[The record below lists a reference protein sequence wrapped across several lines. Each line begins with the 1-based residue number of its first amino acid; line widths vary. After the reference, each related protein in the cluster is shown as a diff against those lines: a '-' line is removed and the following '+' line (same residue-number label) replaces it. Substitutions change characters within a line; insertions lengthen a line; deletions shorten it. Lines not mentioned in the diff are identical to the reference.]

1 MIEPSPAFLFRERR
15 AEGKHILTSHLG
27 KFTIAALP
35 DRHLQYQETERKKVR
50 RGARR
55 NPCCVLRNVHVLLN
69 FLSGVF
75 IDAMPHHFLQRPT
88 RSNVGQMLASTE
100 KESLHSK

>member
-1 MIEPSPAFLFRERR
+1 MNFPKPCQL
-15 AEGKHILTSHLG
+15 EGRNILTSHLG
-27 KFTIAALP
+27 TFTIAALP
-35 DRHLQYQETERKKVR
+35 DRHLQYQETERRKVS

-75 IDAMPHHFLQRPT
+75 IDAMPHHFLQR
-88 RSNVGQMLASTE
+88 RRLSNVGQMLGSTE
-100 KESLHSK
+100 KESLGSKEGCDAR

>member
-1 MIEPSPAFLFRERR
+1 MNFPKPCQL
-15 AEGKHILTSHLG
+15 EGRNILTSHLG

-35 DRHLQYQETERKKVR
+35 DTHLQYQETERKKVR

-75 IDAMPHHFLQRPT
+75 IDGMPYHYLKRPR
-88 RSNVGQMLASTE
+88 RSNVGQLQDSTE
-100 KESLHSK
+100 TDSLHS